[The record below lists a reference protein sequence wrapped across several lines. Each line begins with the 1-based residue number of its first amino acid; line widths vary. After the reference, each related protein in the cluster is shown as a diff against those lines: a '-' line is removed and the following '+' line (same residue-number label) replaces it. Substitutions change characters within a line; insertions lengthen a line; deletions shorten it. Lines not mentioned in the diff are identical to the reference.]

1 MSVAE
6 ISKLS
11 LEEKL
16 QLLEALWT
24 DLRPRFDELELS
36 PEQRRLLEA
45 RRERVRTGA
54 AQLHDW
60 DAVKHSLGR

>member
-16 QLLEALWT
+16 QLLEALWA
-24 DLRPRFDELELS
+24 DLRPRVDELELS
-36 PEQRRLLEA
+36 PEHRRLLEA
-45 RRERVRTGA
+45 RRERVRSGA
-54 AQLHDW
+54 AALHDW
-60 DAVKHSLGR
+60 EAVKHSIVR